1 MVGQDADNLE
11 ARMRA
16 VENSVT
22 AIQTEGEHLAT
33 IEDLNNMENRLVRW
47 QIGIWAVAIVS
58 LATVAMRVIS

>member
-33 IEDLNNMENRLVRW
+33 REDLNNMENRLVRW

>member
-1 MVGQDADNLE
+1 MNAKDAEDME
-11 ARMRA
+11 SRVRA
-16 VENSVT
+16 VENAVI
-22 AIQTEGEHLAT
+22 AIQSDTSHFAK